1 MRARAASCMTGA
13 CRPYPIVNVIEDMP
27 SRTGESLKALAS
39 ARNADRAQD
48 MAEAAAEDS
57 EATREKHDLEL
68 DNQILD
74 RVASIKSLSSHLRG
88 F

>member
-1 MRARAASCMTGA
+1 MN
-13 CRPYPIVNVIEDMP
+13 IIEDMP

-39 ARNADRAQD
+39 SRDGDRAQD
-48 MAEAAAEDS
+48 MAETAEQDN
-57 EATREKHDLEL
+57 EAQREKHDLEL